1 MDELNRKALARDKYV
16 ALVGDSVF
24 DNKAY
29 VPAGHDVQNAVYR
42 WRDYAESNMA
52 YLAAVDGAVMK
63 DVAAQPESP
72 EVMKANKIYISIG
85 GNDLLRY
92 SMALENLE
100 PSVYDLYEVREKFR
114 AEYRANVID
123 LLVDRNSGKHIY
135 NIRRGANYAKPVTL
149 CTIYIPKMILTNEQQ
164 VAEVAVSLVNDV
176 IITEAGRVGLQVL
189 ELRNVMSMPEHFT
202 MEIEP
207 SMHGSDAI
215 AQAIEAHTSFKPDAY
230 VLPNWPR
237 YNLGRGTLHKAHSC
251 SMCMEGRNT

>member
-42 WRDYAESNMA
+42 RRDYAESNMA

-63 DVAAQPESP
+63 DVAAQLESP

-100 PSVYDLYEVREKFR
+100 PSVYDLYELREQFR

-123 LLVDRNSGKHIY
+123 LLVDRNSGKRIY
-135 NIRRGANYAKPVTL
+135 GNTLGSNSNVAL
-149 CTIYIPKMILTNEQQ
+149 CTIYYPRLSDPSSQQ
-164 VAEVAVSLVNDV
+164 VAEIAVSVVNDV
-176 IITEAGRVGLQVL
+176 IISEAHRAGLQVL
-189 ELRNVMSMPEHFT
+189 ELRNVMKRPEHFT

-207 SMHGSDAI
+207 SLHGSEAI
-215 AQAIEAHTSFKPDAY
+215 SHAIELHTSTSTPF
-230 VLPNWPR
+230 WPS
-237 YNLGRGTLHKAHSC
+237 YFYPLNPHEMGILHKAHSC
-251 SMCMEGRNT
+251 SMCIEGRNT

>member
-42 WRDYAESNMA
+42 RRDYEGSNMA

-63 DVAAQPESP
+63 DVAAQLESP
-72 EVMKANKIYISIG
+72 EVMGASKIYISIG
-85 GNDLLRY
+85 GNDLIRY
-92 SMALENLE
+92 SMALDSE
-100 PSVYDLYEVREKFR
+100 PSVYDLYELREQFR

-135 NIRRGANYAKPVTL
+135 GGPRDVWL
-149 CTIYIPKMILTNEQQ
+149 CTIYIPNLNVTSSQQ
-164 VAEVAVSLVNDV
+164 EAEVAVSLVNDV

-215 AQAIEAHTSFKPDAY
+215 AQTIEALENLAVASR
-230 VLPNWPR
+230 LWPQ
-237 YNLGRGTLHKAHSC
+237 YNIGRGTQHKAHSC
-251 SMCMEGRNT
+251 SMCIEGRNI